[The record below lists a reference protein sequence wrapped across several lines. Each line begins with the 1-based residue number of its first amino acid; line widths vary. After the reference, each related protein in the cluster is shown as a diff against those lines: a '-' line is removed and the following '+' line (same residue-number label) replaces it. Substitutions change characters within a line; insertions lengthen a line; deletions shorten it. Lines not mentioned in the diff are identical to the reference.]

1 MSLRGGRAFRA
12 GAAARNVAQRFSYL
26 AFVLAA
32 LALLVFARSQA
43 PLAERLRS
51 HAVDLLSPGLEVA
64 SRPVEGVN
72 RLLTEAKRLWFTY
85 EENAR
90 LRADLERL
98 GQWQTVARKLEQENA
113 ALRAQLNLRL
123 EPQPTYVSARVIA
136 DGGSPFV
143 RTMLLNAGRR
153 DGVEK
158 GQAAVT
164 GAGLAGRVIELGERS
179 SRLLLLTDLNSRVPV
194 TVEGSRWRAILA
206 GDNSPRPKLMFLPN
220 TAEVSVGDRV
230 VTSGDGGVA
239 PPGIPVGV
247 VAQLG
252 ENEIRVQPF
261 VEWDR
266 IDYLSVVRFDLPR
279 LSARAKDGGDPLLP
293 GGPR

>member
-1 MSLRGGRAFRA
+1 VSLRGGREFRA
-12 GAAARNVAQRFSYL
+12 GAAARNVVQRFSYL
-26 AFVLAA
+26 AFVMAA
-32 LALLVFARSQA
+32 LALLAFARSQA
-43 PLAERLRS
+43 PLVERLR
-51 HAVDLLSPGLEVA
+51 AGAIDVLAPALEIA
-64 SRPVEGVN
+64 SRPVEAAN
-72 RLLTEAKRLWFTY
+72 RAAAEAQRLWFTY

-98 GQWQTVARKLEQENA
+98 GQWQVVARRLEQENA
-113 ALRAQLNLRL
+113 ALRAQLNLRM

-143 RTMLLNAGRR
+143 RTVLLNAGRR

-206 GDNSPRPKLMFLPN
+206 GDNSARPRLLFLPN

-252 ENEIRVQPF
+252 ESEIRVQPF

-266 IDYLSVVRFDLPR
+266 LEYLSVVRFDLPR
-279 LSARAKDGGDPLLP
+279 LSTSRQPASAPLP

>member
-1 MSLRGGRAFRA
+1 MSLRGGREIRA
-12 GAAARNVAQRFSYL
+12 GAAARNVVQRFGYL
-26 AFVLAA
+26 AFVMAA
-32 LALLVFARSQA
+32 LALLAFARSQS
-43 PLAERLRS
+43 PLVERVRTR
-51 HAVDLLSPGLEVA
+51 AVDVLAPALEVA
-64 SRPVEGVN
+64 SRPVEAAN
-72 RLLTEAKRLWFTY
+72 RIVAEGRRLWFTY

-98 GQWQTVARKLEQENA
+98 SQWQTVARKLEQQNA
-113 ALRAQLNLRL
+113 ALRAQLNLRM
-123 EPQPTYVSARVIA
+123 EPPPTYVSARVIA

-143 RTMLLNAGRR
+143 RTMLLNAGAR

-164 GAGLAGRVIELGERS
+164 GAGLAGRVIEVGERS
-179 SRLLLLTDLNSRVPV
+179 SRLLLLTDLNSRIPV
-194 TVEGSRWRAILA
+194 TLEGSRWRAILA
-206 GDNSPRPKLMFLPN
+206 GDNSIRPKLLFLPS

-239 PPGIPVGV
+239 PPGIPIGV
-247 VAQLG
+247 VAQIG
-252 ENEIRVQPF
+252 ESEIRVQPF

-266 IDYLSVVRFDLPR
+266 LEYLSVVRFDLPR
-279 LSARAKDGGDPLLP
+279 LGSSSASLLRA

>member
-1 MSLRGGRAFRA
+1 MSLRGGREFRAGA
-12 GAAARNVAQRFSYL
+12 GAAARSIVQRYGYL
-26 AFVLAA
+26 ALLMAA
-32 LALLVFARSQA
+32 LALLAFARSQA
-43 PLAERLRS
+43 PMVARVRAG
-51 HAVDLLSPGLEVA
+51 AVDAIAPVLEVA
-64 SRPVEGVN
+64 SRPVEAAN
-72 RLLTEAKRLWFTY
+72 RAVEEAQRLWFTY

-98 GQWQTVARKLEQENA
+98 SQWQAVARKLEQENA

-123 EPQPTYVSARVIA
+123 EPQPTYVSARAIA
-136 DGGSPFV
+136 DSGSPFV
-143 RTMLLNAGRR
+143 RTVLLNAGRR

-164 GAGLAGRVIELGERS
+164 GAGLAGRIIELGERS

-194 TVEGSRWRAILA
+194 TVESSRWRAILA
-206 GDNSPRPKLMFLPN
+206 GDNSARPKLLFLPN
-220 TAEVSVGDRV
+220 AAEVSVGDRI
-230 VTSGDGGVA
+230 VTSGAGGVA

-247 VAQLG
+247 ISQIG
-252 ENEIRVQPF
+252 DGEIRVQPF

-266 IDYLSVVRFDLPR
+266 LEYLSVVRFELPR
-279 LSARAKDGGDPLLP
+279 LDAPRLTP

>member
-1 MSLRGGRAFRA
+1 MSLRGGREIRA
-12 GAAARNVAQRFSYL
+12 GAAARNVVQRFGYL
-26 AFVLAA
+26 AFVMAA
-32 LALLVFARSQA
+32 LALLAFARSQA
-43 PLAERLRS
+43 PLVERVRTR
-51 HAVDLLSPGLEVA
+51 AVDVLAPALEVA
-64 SRPVEGVN
+64 SRPVEAAN
-72 RLLTEAKRLWFTY
+72 RVVAEGRRLWFTY

-98 GQWQTVARKLEQENA
+98 SQWQIVARKLEQENA
-113 ALRAQLNLRL
+113 ALRAQLNLRM
-123 EPQPTYVSARVIA
+123 EPAPTYVSARVIA

-164 GAGLAGRVIELGERS
+164 GAGLAGRVIEVGERS
-179 SRLLLLTDLNSRVPV
+179 SRLLLLTDLNSRVPI
-194 TVEGSRWRAILA
+194 TLEGSRWRAILA
-206 GDNSPRPKLMFLPN
+206 GDNSTRPKLLFLPN
-220 TAEVSVGDRV
+220 SAEVSVGDRV

-239 PPGIPVGV
+239 PPGIPIGV
-247 VAQLG
+247 VAQIG
-252 ENEIRVQPF
+252 EGEIRVQPF

-266 IDYLSVVRFDLPR
+266 LEYLSVVRFDLPR
-279 LSARAKDGGDPLLP
+279 LGSASASPLRA